1 MATYVVDGQ
10 PYYFVNEIGQEKA
23 EEIIAKRKGQ
33 STDITEEPEG
43 TYEDPKY
50 EGFFT
55 EAGEGVASGAIG
67 ILQGLAETATLVP
80 DLIFDTNYGSAVT
93 KFANDLRDA
102 GGIDPA
108 GAVGKITEAVV
119 QFGIP
124 GITAANVVSK
134 AGRVAR
140 IAKGTP
146 KKGRPQALSKSQRFG
161 LAAKQVGAAGLADAI
176 VSTDGTL
183 TIADFFDNDYIGTDK
198 RVGLEGREEAARRLF
213 NKIKVGLEGGV
224 ATAVV
229 PKVVGTT
236 LSGVAKVG
244 AARVPGRDKSA
255 AEILAYAPKKA
266 IDTTKRLI
274 LQQEERVIN
283 GTAKTLDKAVGHAL
297 SMLRHRQFLDPE
309 SANVRSI
316 INPTTE
322 ANIKIGRAKLKEI
335 DKKIK

>member
-10 PYYFVNEIGQEKA
+10 SYYFVNEIGQEKA

-55 EAGEGVASGAIG
+55 EAGEGVVSGAIG
-67 ILQGLAETATLVP
+67 IVQGLAETVSLVP
-80 DLIFDTNYGSAVT
+80 DLIFDTNYGSSVT

-124 GITAANVVSK
+124 GITAANIVSK

-146 KKGRPQALSKSQRFG
+146 KTNVK
-161 LAAKQVGAAGLADAI
+161 
-176 VSTDGTL
+176 
-183 TIADFFDNDYIGTDK
+183 
-198 RVGLEGREEAARRLF
+198 
-213 NKIKVGLEGGV
+213 KV
-224 ATAVV
+224 
-229 PKVVGTT
+229 KGTT
-236 LSGVAKVG
+236 IK
-244 AARVPGRDKSA
+244 
-255 AEILAYAPKKA
+255 
-266 IDTTKRLI
+266 TKELGF
-274 LQQEERVIN
+274 EESR
-283 GTAKTLDKAVGHAL
+283 
-297 SMLRHRQFLDPE
+297 
-309 SANVRSI
+309 
-316 INPTTE
+316 PTFF
-322 ANIKIGRAKLKEI
+322 GKEI
-335 DKKIK
+335 PFATRKGK